1 MIDKK
6 IYNLGKKLFKINRSI
21 TGAGTRLTLK
31 YIKKELKNLKIL
43 KINSGKNVYD
53 WTVPQEWNVN
63 YAYVKDKFDN
73 KIIDLKKNN
82 LHLVGYST
90 PKSSYITK
98 KNFYL
103 ICIQLKINQMPFLTL
118 LVIIKNIGDFAL
130 LILKE
135 KKLKKNIIKMINFL

>member
-82 LHLVGYST
+82 LHLVCYST
-90 PKSSYITK
+90 PKSSYIT
-98 KNFYL
+98 
-103 ICIQLKINQMPFLTL
+103 
-118 LVIIKNIGDFAL
+118 
-130 LILKE
+130 
-135 KKLKKNIIKMINFL
+135 